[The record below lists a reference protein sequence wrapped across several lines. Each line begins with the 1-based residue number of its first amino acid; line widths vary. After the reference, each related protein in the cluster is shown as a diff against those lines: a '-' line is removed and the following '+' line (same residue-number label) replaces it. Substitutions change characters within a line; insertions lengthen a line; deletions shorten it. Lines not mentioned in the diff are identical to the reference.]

1 MRWKKVEMKKYK
13 NRIVNDLE
21 RRLSKIGT
29 EKKILFL
36 KKMDVAKGYVIE
48 IFCNQF
54 LKNKIAIDLFKK
66 SVSKKTRVPILAATL
81 FSLHNA
87 YYFDNGWLCLDIK
100 KSVEALSSLE
110 WIFENLT
117 GSTKD
122 ELIELDKFEAEDFI
136 SDYLS
141 EIDTEEKLKGFEQSL
156 KDGFRAILPVEIFY
170 DYKTDNFSLLG
181 THGTTINVSSVGFI
195 QKYDELSIS
204 IPTLSLVRDFTLDNI
219 GVFNDEV
226 RDLSHL
232 DESATILNKKTN
244 HDDIDFILKKF
255 SVVYSGVFPA
265 SILTSNELEEL
276 IIWKEVCGKDEFND
290 TVVSIARKL
299 F

>member
-21 RRLSKIGT
+21 RRLSKIDT

-54 LKNKIAIDLFKK
+54 LKNKIAIDLFKR

-87 YYFDNGWLCLDIK
+87 YYFDNGWLCLDTK
-100 KSVEALSSLE
+100 KSAEALSSLE
-110 WIFENLT
+110 WIFKNLT
-117 GSTKD
+117 GSTKN

-136 SDYLS
+136 SDYFS

-156 KDGFRAILPVEIFY
+156 RDGFRAILPVEIFY
-170 DYKTDNFSLLG
+170 DYKTDDFSLLG

-204 IPTLSLVRDFTLDNI
+204 IPTLSLVRNFTFDNI
-219 GVFNDEV
+219 GVFNNEV

>member
-1 MRWKKVEMKKYK
+1 MKKYK

-21 RRLSKIGT
+21 RRLSKIDT

-54 LKNKIAIDLFKK
+54 LKNKIAIDLFKR

-87 YYFDNGWLCLDIK
+87 YYFDNGWLCLDTK
-100 KSVEALSSLE
+100 KSAEALSSLE
-110 WIFENLT
+110 WIFKNLT

-244 HDDIDFILKKF
+244 YDDIDLILKKF

>member
-1 MRWKKVEMKKYK
+1 MKKYK

-21 RRLSKIGT
+21 RRLSKIDT

-54 LKNKIAIDLFKK
+54 LKNKIAIDLFKR

-87 YYFDNGWLCLDIK
+87 YYFDNGWLCLDTK
-100 KSVEALSSLE
+100 KSAEALSSLE
-110 WIFENLT
+110 WIFKNLT

-122 ELIELDKFEAEDFI
+122 ELFELDKFEAEDFI
-136 SDYLS
+136 SEYFS

-156 KDGFRAILPVEIFY
+156 RDGFRAILPVEIFY
-170 DYKTDNFSLLG
+170 DYKTDDFSLLG

-219 GVFNDEV
+219 GVFNNEV

>member
-1 MRWKKVEMKKYK
+1 MKKYK

-21 RRLSKIGT
+21 RRLSKIDT

-54 LKNKIAIDLFKK
+54 LKNKIAIDLFKR

-87 YYFDNGWLCLDIK
+87 YYFDNGWLCLDTK
-100 KSVEALSSLE
+100 KSAEALSSLE
-110 WIFENLT
+110 WIFKNLT

-141 EIDTEEKLKGFEQSL
+141 EIDKEEKLKGFEQSL
-156 KDGFRAILPVEIFY
+156 RDGFRAILPVEIFY
-170 DYKTDNFSLLG
+170 DYKTDDFSLLG

-219 GVFNDEV
+219 GVFNNGV
-226 RDLSHL
+226 RDISHL

>member
-21 RRLSKIGT
+21 RRLSKIDT

-54 LKNKIAIDLFKK
+54 LKNKIAIDLFKR

-87 YYFDNGWLCLDIK
+87 YYFDNGWLCLDTK
-100 KSVEALSSLE
+100 KSAEALSSLE
-110 WIFENLT
+110 WIFKNLT

-136 SDYLS
+136 SDYFS

-156 KDGFRAILPVEIFY
+156 RDGFRAILPVENFY
-170 DYKTDNFSLLG
+170 DYKTDDFSLLG

-204 IPTLSLVRDFTLDNI
+204 IPTLSLVRDFTFDNI
-219 GVFNDEV
+219 GVFNNEV

>member
-21 RRLSKIGT
+21 RRLSKIDT

-87 YYFDNGWLCLDIK
+87 YYFDNGWLCLDTK
-100 KSVEALSSLE
+100 KSAEALSSLE
-110 WIFENLT
+110 WIFKNLT

-244 HDDIDFILKKF
+244 YDDIDFILKKF

>member
-1 MRWKKVEMKKYK
+1 MKKYK

-36 KKMDVAKGYVIE
+36 KKMEVAKGYVIE

-54 LKNKIAIDLFKK
+54 LKNKIAIDLFKR
-66 SVSKKTRVPILAATL
+66 SISKKTRVPILAATL
-81 FSLHNA
+81 FSLHKA
-87 YYFDNGWLCLDIK
+87 YYLDNGWLCLDTK
-100 KSVEALSSLE
+100 KSAEALSSLE

-141 EIDTEEKLKGFEQSL
+141 EIDTEEKLKEFERSL
-156 KDGFRAILPVEIFY
+156 EDGFRAILPVEIFY
-170 DYKTDNFSLLG
+170 DYKTDDFSLLG
-181 THGTTINVSSVGFI
+181 THGTTINISSVGFI
-195 QKYDELSIS
+195 QKFDELSIS
-204 IPTLSLVRDFTLDNI
+204 IPTLSLVRDFTIENV

-226 RDLSHL
+226 RDFSHL
-232 DESATILNKKTN
+232 DESATILNKKIN
-244 HDDIDFILKKF
+244 HDDINFILKKF
-255 SVVYSGVFPA
+255 GVVYSGVFPA

-276 IIWKEVCGKDEFND
+276 IIWKEVCGIDEFND
-290 TVVSIARKL
+290 TVVSIVRNL

>member
-13 NRIVNDLE
+13 NRIVNELE
-21 RRLSKIGT
+21 RRLSKIDT

-48 IFCNQF
+48 VFCNQF
-54 LKNKIAIDLFKK
+54 LKNKIAIDLFKR

-87 YYFDNGWLCLDIK
+87 YYFDNGWLCLDTK
-100 KSVEALSSLE
+100 KSAEALSSLE
-110 WIFENLT
+110 WIFKNLT

-136 SDYLS
+136 SDYFS

-156 KDGFRAILPVEIFY
+156 RDGFRAILPVEIFY
-170 DYKTDNFSLLG
+170 DYKTDDFSLLG

-204 IPTLSLVRDFTLDNI
+204 IPTLSLVRNFTFDNI
-219 GVFNDEV
+219 GVFNNEV

>member
-21 RRLSKIGT
+21 RRLSKIDT

-54 LKNKIAIDLFKK
+54 LKNKIAIDLFKR

-87 YYFDNGWLCLDIK
+87 YYFDNGWLCLDTK
-100 KSVEALSSLE
+100 KSAEALSSLE
-110 WIFENLT
+110 WIFKNLT

-136 SDYLS
+136 SDYFS
-141 EIDTEEKLKGFEQSL
+141 EIDTEEKLKGFEKSL
-156 KDGFRAILPVEIFY
+156 RDGFRAILPVEIFY
-170 DYKTDNFSLLG
+170 DYKTDDFSLLG

-204 IPTLSLVRDFTLDNI
+204 IPTLSLVRDFTFDNI
-219 GVFNDEV
+219 GVFNNEV

>member
-21 RRLSKIGT
+21 RRLSKIDT

-54 LKNKIAIDLFKK
+54 LKNKIAIDLFKR

-87 YYFDNGWLCLDIK
+87 YYFDNGWLCLDTK
-100 KSVEALSSLE
+100 KSAEALSSLE
-110 WIFENLT
+110 WIFKNLT

-141 EIDTEEKLKGFEQSL
+141 EIDKEEKLKGFEQSL
-156 KDGFRAILPVEIFY
+156 RDGFRAILPVEIFY
-170 DYKTDNFSLLG
+170 DYKTDDFSLLG

-219 GVFNDEV
+219 GVFNNGV
-226 RDLSHL
+226 RDISHL

>member
-21 RRLSKIGT
+21 RRLSKIDT

-54 LKNKIAIDLFKK
+54 LKNKIAIDLFKR

-87 YYFDNGWLCLDIK
+87 YYFDNGWLCLDTK
-100 KSVEALSSLE
+100 KSAEALSSLE
-110 WIFENLT
+110 WIFKNLT

-136 SDYLS
+136 SDYFS

-156 KDGFRAILPVEIFY
+156 RDGFRAILPVEIFY
-170 DYKTDNFSLLG
+170 DYKTDDFSLLG

-204 IPTLSLVRDFTLDNI
+204 IPTLSLVRDFTFDNI
-219 GVFNDEV
+219 GVFNNEI

>member
-21 RRLSKIGT
+21 RRLSKIDT

-54 LKNKIAIDLFKK
+54 LKNKIAIDLFKR

-87 YYFDNGWLCLDIK
+87 YYFDNDWLCLDTK
-100 KSVEALSSLE
+100 KSAEALSSLE
-110 WIFENLT
+110 WIFKNLT

-244 HDDIDFILKKF
+244 YDDIDFILKKF

>member
-1 MRWKKVEMKKYK
+1 MKKYK

-21 RRLSKIGT
+21 RRLSKIDT

-54 LKNKIAIDLFKK
+54 LKNKIAIDLFKR
-66 SVSKKTRVPILAATL
+66 SISKKTRVPMILAATL
-81 FSLHNA
+81 FSLHKA
-87 YYFDNGWLCLDIK
+87 YYLDNGWLCLDTK
-100 KSVEALSSLE
+100 KSAEALSSLE
-110 WIFENLT
+110 WILENLT

-122 ELIELDKFEAEDFI
+122 ELIELDKLEAEDFI

-141 EIDTEEKLKGFEQSL
+141 EIDTEEELKEFERSL
-156 KDGFRAILPVEIFY
+156 EDGFRAILPVEIFY
-170 DYKTDNFSLLG
+170 DYKADDFSLLG
-181 THGTTINVSSVGFI
+181 THGTTINISSVGFI
-195 QKYDELSIS
+195 QKFDELSIS

-226 RDLSHL
+226 RDLNHL
-232 DESATILNKKTN
+232 DESAAILNKKTN

>member
-21 RRLSKIGT
+21 RRLSKIYT

-54 LKNKIAIDLFKK
+54 LKNKIAIDLFKR

-87 YYFDNGWLCLDIK
+87 YYFDNGWLCLDTK
-100 KSVEALSSLE
+100 KSAEALSSLE

-122 ELIELDKFEAEDFI
+122 ELIEIDKFEAEDFI

-244 HDDIDFILKKF
+244 YDDIDFILKKF

>member
-21 RRLSKIGT
+21 RRLSKIDT

-54 LKNKIAIDLFKK
+54 LKNKIAIDLFKR

-87 YYFDNGWLCLDIK
+87 YYFDNGWLCLDTK
-100 KSVEALSSLE
+100 KSAEALSSLE
-110 WIFENLT
+110 WIFKNLT

-141 EIDTEEKLKGFEQSL
+141 EINTEEKLKGFEQSL

-244 HDDIDFILKKF
+244 YDDIDFILKKF

>member
-1 MRWKKVEMKKYK
+1 MKKYK

-21 RRLSKIGT
+21 RRLSKIDT

-54 LKNKIAIDLFKK
+54 LKNKIAIDLFKR

-87 YYFDNGWLCLDIK
+87 YYFDNGWLCLDTK
-100 KSVEALSSLE
+100 KSAEALSSLE
-110 WIFENLT
+110 WIFKNLT

-122 ELIELDKFEAEDFI
+122 ELIELDKFGAEDFI

-156 KDGFRAILPVEIFY
+156 RDGFRAILPVEIFY
-170 DYKTDNFSLLG
+170 DYKTDDFSLLG

-204 IPTLSLVRDFTLDNI
+204 IPTLSLIRDFTLDNI
-219 GVFNDEV
+219 GVFNNEV

>member
-1 MRWKKVEMKKYK
+1 M
-13 NRIVNDLE
+13 NDLE

-54 LKNKIAIDLFKK
+54 LKNKITIDLFKR
-66 SVSKKTRVPILAATL
+66 SVFKKTRVPILAATL

-87 YYFDNGWLCLDIK
+87 YYFDNGWLCLDTK
-100 KSVEALSSLE
+100 KSAEALSSLE
-110 WIFENLT
+110 WIFKNLT

-156 KDGFRAILPVEIFY
+156 RDGFRAILPVEIFY
-170 DYKTDNFSLLG
+170 DYKTDDFSLLG

-204 IPTLSLVRDFTLDNI
+204 MPTLSLVRDFTLDNI
-219 GVFNDEV
+219 GVFNNEV

>member
-1 MRWKKVEMKKYK
+1 MKKYK

-54 LKNKIAIDLFKK
+54 LKNKIAIDLFKR

-181 THGTTINVSSVGFI
+181 THGITINVSSVGFI

>member
-87 YYFDNGWLCLDIK
+87 YYFDNGWLCLDTK

-226 RDLSHL
+226 RDLSNL

>member
-21 RRLSKIGT
+21 RRLSKIDT

-54 LKNKIAIDLFKK
+54 LKNKIAINLFKR

-87 YYFDNGWLCLDIK
+87 YYFDNGWLCLDTK
-100 KSVEALSSLE
+100 KSAEALSSLE
-110 WIFENLT
+110 WIFKNLT

-244 HDDIDFILKKF
+244 YDDIDFILKKF

>member
-1 MRWKKVEMKKYK
+1 MKKYK

-21 RRLSKIGT
+21 RRLSKIDT

-54 LKNKIAIDLFKK
+54 LKNKIAIDLFKR

-87 YYFDNGWLCLDIK
+87 YYFDNGWLCLDTK
-100 KSVEALSSLE
+100 KSAEGLSSLE
-110 WIFENLT
+110 WIFKNLT

-136 SDYLS
+136 SDYFS

-156 KDGFRAILPVEIFY
+156 RDGFRAILPVEIFY
-170 DYKTDNFSLLG
+170 DYKTDDFSLLG

-204 IPTLSLVRDFTLDNI
+204 IPTLSLVRDFTFDNI
-219 GVFNDEV
+219 GVFNNEV

>member
-1 MRWKKVEMKKYK
+1 MKKYK

-54 LKNKIAIDLFKK
+54 LKNKITIDLFKR
-66 SVSKKTRVPILAATL
+66 SVFKKTRVPILAATL

-87 YYFDNGWLCLDIK
+87 YYFDNGWLCLDTK
-100 KSVEALSSLE
+100 KSAEALASLE
-110 WIFENLT
+110 WIFKNLT

-156 KDGFRAILPVEIFY
+156 RDGFRAILPVEIFY
-170 DYKTDNFSLLG
+170 DYKTDDFSLLG

-204 IPTLSLVRDFTLDNI
+204 MPTLSLVRDFTLDNI
-219 GVFNDEV
+219 GVFNNEA

-265 SILTSNELEEL
+265 FILASNELEEL

>member
-21 RRLSKIGT
+21 RRLSKIDT

-54 LKNKIAIDLFKK
+54 LKNKIAIDLFKR

-87 YYFDNGWLCLDIK
+87 YYFDNGWLCLDTK
-100 KSVEALSSLE
+100 KSAEALSSLE
-110 WIFENLT
+110 WIFKNLT

-156 KDGFRAILPVEIFY
+156 RDGFRAILPVEIFY
-170 DYKTDNFSLLG
+170 DYKTDDFSLLG

-219 GVFNDEV
+219 GVFNNEV

-232 DESATILNKKTN
+232 YESAKILNKKTN

>member
-1 MRWKKVEMKKYK
+1 MKKYK

-21 RRLSKIGT
+21 RRLSKIDT

-54 LKNKIAIDLFKK
+54 LKNKIAIDLFKR

-87 YYFDNGWLCLDIK
+87 YYFDNGWLCLDTK
-100 KSVEALSSLE
+100 KSAETLSSLE
-110 WIFENLT
+110 WIFKNLT

-156 KDGFRAILPVEIFY
+156 RDGFRAILPVEIFY
-170 DYKTDNFSLLG
+170 DYKTDDFSLLG

-204 IPTLSLVRDFTLDNI
+204 KPTLSLVRDFTLDNI
-219 GVFNDEV
+219 GVFNNEV

>member
-1 MRWKKVEMKKYK
+1 MKKYK

-21 RRLSKIGT
+21 RRLSKIDT

-54 LKNKIAIDLFKK
+54 LKNKIAIDLFKR

-87 YYFDNGWLCLDIK
+87 YYFDNGWLCLDTK
-100 KSVEALSSLE
+100 KSAEALSSLE
-110 WIFENLT
+110 WIFKNLT

-156 KDGFRAILPVEIFY
+156 RDGFRAILPVEIFY
-170 DYKTDNFSLLG
+170 DYKTDDFSLLG
-181 THGTTINVSSVGFI
+181 THGTPINVSSVGFI

-219 GVFNDEV
+219 GVFNNEV

>member
-1 MRWKKVEMKKYK
+1 MKKYK

-54 LKNKIAIDLFKK
+54 LKNKITIDLFKR
-66 SVSKKTRVPILAATL
+66 SVFKKTRVPILAATL

-87 YYFDNGWLCLDIK
+87 YYFDNGWLCLDTK
-100 KSVEALSSLE
+100 KSAEALASLE
-110 WIFENLT
+110 WIFKNLT

-156 KDGFRAILPVEIFY
+156 RDGFRAILPVEIFY
-170 DYKTDNFSLLG
+170 DYKTDDFSLLG

-204 IPTLSLVRDFTLDNI
+204 MPTLSLVRDFTLDNI
-219 GVFNDEV
+219 GVFNNEV

-265 SILTSNELEEL
+265 SILASNELEEL

>member
-21 RRLSKIGT
+21 RRLSKIDT

-54 LKNKIAIDLFKK
+54 LKNKIAIDLFKR

-87 YYFDNGWLCLDIK
+87 YYFDNGWLCLATK
-100 KSVEALSSLE
+100 KSAEALSSLE
-110 WIFENLT
+110 WIFKNLT

-156 KDGFRAILPVEIFY
+156 RDGFRAILPVEIFY
-170 DYKTDNFSLLG
+170 VYKTDDFSLLG

-219 GVFNDEV
+219 GVFNNEV

-244 HDDIDFILKKF
+244 HYDIDFILKKF

>member
-1 MRWKKVEMKKYK
+1 MKKYK

-21 RRLSKIGT
+21 RRLSKIDT

-54 LKNKIAIDLFKK
+54 LKNKIAIDLFKR
-66 SVSKKTRVPILAATL
+66 SVFKKTRVPILAATL

-87 YYFDNGWLCLDIK
+87 YYFDNGWLCLDTK
-100 KSVEALSSLE
+100 KSAEALSSLE
-110 WIFENLT
+110 WIFKNLT

-136 SDYLS
+136 SDHLS

>member
-1 MRWKKVEMKKYK
+1 MKKYK

-21 RRLSKIGT
+21 RRLSKIDT

-54 LKNKIAIDLFKK
+54 LKNKIAIDLFKR

-87 YYFDNGWLCLDIK
+87 YYFDNGWLCLDTK
-100 KSVEALSSLE
+100 KSAEALSSLE
-110 WIFENLT
+110 WIFKNLT

-244 HDDIDFILKKF
+244 YDDIDFILKKF

-276 IIWKEVCGKDEFND
+276 IIWKEVCEKDEFND

>member
-21 RRLSKIGT
+21 RRLSKIDT

-54 LKNKIAIDLFKK
+54 LKNKIAIDLFKR

-87 YYFDNGWLCLDIK
+87 YYFDNGWLCLDTK
-100 KSVEALSSLE
+100 KSAEALSSLE
-110 WIFENLT
+110 WIFKNLT

-244 HDDIDFILKKF
+244 YDDIDFIFKKF

>member
-1 MRWKKVEMKKYK
+1 MKKYK

-21 RRLSKIGT
+21 RRLSKIDT

-54 LKNKIAIDLFKK
+54 LKNKIAIDLFKR

-87 YYFDNGWLCLDIK
+87 YYFDNGWLCLDTK
-100 KSVEALSSLE
+100 KSAEALSSLE
-110 WIFENLT
+110 WIFKNLT

-136 SDYLS
+136 SDYFS

-156 KDGFRAILPVEIFY
+156 RDGFRSILPVEIFY
-170 DYKTDNFSLLG
+170 DYKTDDFSLLG

-204 IPTLSLVRDFTLDNI
+204 IPTLSLVRDFTFDNI
-219 GVFNDEV
+219 GVFNNEV

>member
-1 MRWKKVEMKKYK
+1 MKKYK

-21 RRLSKIGT
+21 RRLSKIDT

-54 LKNKIAIDLFKK
+54 LKNKIAIDLFKR
-66 SVSKKTRVPILAATL
+66 SISKKTRVPMILAATL
-81 FSLHNA
+81 FSLHKA
-87 YYFDNGWLCLDIK
+87 YYLDNGWLCLDTK
-100 KSVEALSSLE
+100 KSAEALSSLE
-110 WIFENLT
+110 WILENLT

-122 ELIELDKFEAEDFI
+122 ELIELDKLEAEDFI

-170 DYKTDNFSLLG
+170 DYKTDDFSLLG

-195 QKYDELSIS
+195 QKFDELSIS

-219 GVFNDEV
+219 GVFNNEV

-265 SILTSNELEEL
+265 SILTNNELEEL

>member
-21 RRLSKIGT
+21 RRLSKIDT

-54 LKNKIAIDLFKK
+54 LKNKIAIDLFKR

-87 YYFDNGWLCLDIK
+87 YYFDNGWLCLDTK
-100 KSVEALSSLE
+100 KSAEALSSLE
-110 WIFENLT
+110 WIFKNLT

-244 HDDIDFILKKF
+244 YDDIDFILKKF

-276 IIWKEVCGKDEFND
+276 TIWKEVCGKDEFND

>member
-1 MRWKKVEMKKYK
+1 MKKYK

-87 YYFDNGWLCLDIK
+87 YYFDNGWLCLDTK

>member
-21 RRLSKIGT
+21 RRLSKIDT

-54 LKNKIAIDLFKK
+54 LKNKIAIDLFKR

-87 YYFDNGWLCLDIK
+87 YYFDNGWLCLDTK
-100 KSVEALSSLE
+100 KSAEALSSLE
-110 WIFENLT
+110 WIFKNLT

-244 HDDIDFILKKF
+244 YDDIDFILKKF

-276 IIWKEVCGKDEFND
+276 IIWKEVCGKGEFND